1 MPTCE
6 TPDTIDRPRSREPR
20 NVEPDAK
27 EATTNPTARW
37 LHATRPPP
45 PLLPARREFGAHKPA
60 AVMHPSN
67 VDHLRDGAALEL
79 PERYGKPSVGA
90 VPAPEV
96 SAALESWESNSIAD
110 TDAATLAIVM
120 PAVRKMVAAA
130 GPETPL
136 AARKQLWSLTPMAVW
151 QHRRVGVFDV
161 SALNHDTVETWISG
175 VNATRSPG
183 WRNGVRAGLKK
194 IGVAVNPQGWPRQ
207 PKPLPHP
214 PVITCFTPQEEAAY
228 IDAAALPGFANP
240 EGRQWVA
247 GAAIGAGLNGPEL
260 AAAHVGDVQE
270 LDDGGLAARVR
281 GQNPRLVRIRGSC
294 TGIVRQ
300 AVSIVERRP
309 AHESR
314 RFILASHRCI
324 ASQLANKVSI
334 GRGRGLSLRRARNTW
349 LTAHLHAETPLLAL
363 REMAGPLDVATLN
376 GLLAASAAGIS
387 AEQAAIKG
395 LRA

>member
-1 MPTCE
+1 MAPC
-6 TPDTIDRPRSREPR
+6 
-20 NVEPDAK
+20 DA
-27 EATTNPTARW
+27 PTAAAASRP
-37 LHATRPPP
+37 TRV
-45 PLLPARREFGAHKPA
+45 RRPQTGGG
-60 AVMHPSN
+60 VSSRQRRS
-67 VDHLRDGAALEL
+67 LRDGAALEL
-79 PERYGKPSVGA
+79 PERSGKASVGA

-96 SAALESWESNSIAD
+96 SAAIESWESNSIAD

-161 SALNHDTVETWISG
+161 GALNHDTVETWISG

-260 AAAHVGDVQE
+260 AAAHVGDLQE

-281 GQNPRLVRIRGSC
+281 GHHNPRLVRIRGSC

-309 AHESR
+309 PHESR

-387 AEQAAIKG
+387 AEEAAIKG